1 MDLTFGRRYLNRF
14 SEYQTTTL
22 KKRYSVCE
30 TNERSPVI
38 VSECEGAT
46 LLKNITV
53 LISIH
58 DVT

>member
-22 KKRYSVCE
+22 KERYSVCK
-30 TNERSPVI
+30 TNERSAVI

-58 DVT
+58 DMT